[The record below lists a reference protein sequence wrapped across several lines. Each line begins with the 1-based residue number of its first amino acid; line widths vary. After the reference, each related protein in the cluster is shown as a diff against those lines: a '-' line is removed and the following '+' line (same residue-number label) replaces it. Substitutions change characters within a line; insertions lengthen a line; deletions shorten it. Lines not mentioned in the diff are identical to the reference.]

1 MKELKVIGQFLASII
16 YTCIYAGLLYMLL
29 IFPTAWFMTLSTKT
43 MILVAIFLGGI
54 IEGILVGANVLL
66 LMPYYWI
73 VKNNIV
79 AVVVSIVLLIFSLGR
94 AGVLLWKNLSDYGT
108 TGTIVSVIVTLLL
121 VQGIITAVF
130 CILSAYKDEK

>member
-1 MKELKVIGQFLASII
+1 
-16 YTCIYAGLLYMLL
+16 MLL

-73 VKNNIV
+73 VNNNIV
-79 AVVVSIVLLIFSLGR
+79 AVVVSIILLIFSLGR

-130 CILSAYKDEK
+130 GILSAYKDEK